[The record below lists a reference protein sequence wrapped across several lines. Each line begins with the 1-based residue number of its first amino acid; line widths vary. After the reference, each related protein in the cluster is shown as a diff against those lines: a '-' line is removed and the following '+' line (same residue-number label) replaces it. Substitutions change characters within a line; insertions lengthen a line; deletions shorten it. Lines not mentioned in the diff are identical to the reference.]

1 MEEAVMSV
9 VAEMSIFPLDKG
21 VSLSPYVARAI
32 AIIKD
37 SGLDYQL
44 TPMGTCIEGNWSDVL
59 QVVNRCFADLQQ
71 DCHRISLNLK
81 VDYRSGDDKRMRAKT
96 ESVQSKL

>member
-1 MEEAVMSV
+1 MSV

-21 VSLSPYVARAI
+21 VSLSPFVARAI
-32 AIIKD
+32 SIIKD

-44 TPMGTCIEGNWSDVL
+44 TPMGTCIEGEWPEVL
-59 QVVNRCFADLQQ
+59 QVVNRCFENLQQ
-71 DCHRISLNLK
+71 DCQRISLNLK
-81 VDYRSGDDKRMRAKT
+81 VDYRSGKEKRMLAKT

>member
-1 MEEAVMSV
+1 MSV

-32 AIIKD
+32 AIIQD
-37 SGLDYQL
+37 SGLDFQL
-44 TPMGTCIEGNWSDVL
+44 TPMGTCIEGSWPDVL
-59 QVVNRCFADLQQ
+59 QVVNRCFTDLQK
-71 DCHRISLNLK
+71 DCQRISLNLK
-81 VDYRSGDDKRMRAKT
+81 VDYRFGDDKRMQAKT

>member
-1 MEEAVMSV
+1 MSV

-21 VSLSPYVARAI
+21 LSLSPYVARAI
-32 AIIKD
+32 AIIQD

-44 TPMGTCIEGNWSDVL
+44 TPMGTCIEGSWPEVL
-59 QVVNRCFADLQQ
+59 QTVNSCFQDLQQ

-81 VDYRSGDDKRMRAKT
+81 VDYRSGDAKRMQAKT
-96 ESVQSKL
+96 EAVKSKL